1 MPIAAV
7 TLDATGTLFAP
18 GDLAAD
24 YARILARHGVALD
37 RARLAALLPEVWSEF
52 ACAAEPSRDR
62 FASHPGGTRGFW
74 RDVVD
79 RVTDRAGAPRVS
91 PFAFAELYA
100 HFGSAAAWRVYDE
113 VPATL
118 ERLAAMDLRLAV
130 LSNWDERLPNVLAEL
145 GLAER
150 FAAIVVSVEV
160 GVEKPH
166 PAIFAA
172 AVRRL
177 GVAPERILHVGDRR
191 LEDFE
196 GAVGA
201 GLRAL
206 WLARG
211 GGGDLA
217 DLAALPERVAALAS
231 TGRRCGGSER

>member
-1 MPIAAV
+1 MPIEAV

-24 YARILARHGVALD
+24 YARILGRHGVALD
-37 RARLAALLPEVWSEF
+37 RARLATLLPEVWSEF

-79 RVTDRAGAPRVS
+79 RVTDRAGAPRAS
-91 PFAFAELYA
+91 PFAFAELFA
-100 HFGSAAAWRVYDE
+100 HFGSAAAWRLYDE
-113 VPATL
+113 VPASL
-118 ERLAAMDLRLAV
+118 ERLAATGLRLAV
-130 LSNWDERLPNVLAEL
+130 LSNWDERLPDVLAGL
-145 GLAER
+145 GVAAR
-150 FAAIVVSVEV
+150 FEAVVLSVEV

-172 AVRRL
+172 AARRL
-177 GVAPERILHVGDRR
+177 GVDPQRIVHVGDRR
-191 LEDFE
+191 LEDVE
-196 GAVGA
+196 GAAGA
-201 GLRAL
+201 GMRAL

-217 DLAALPERVAALAS
+217 DLSTLPDRVAALA
-231 TGRRCGGSER
+231 

>member
-24 YARILARHGVALD
+24 YARILGRHGVALD
-37 RARLAALLPEVWSEF
+37 RARLATLLPEVWSEF

-79 RVTDRAGAPRVS
+79 RVTDRAGVPRVS
-91 PFAFAELYA
+91 PFAFAELFA
-100 HFGSAAAWRVYDE
+100 HFGSAAAWRLFDE
-113 VPATL
+113 VPAAL
-118 ERLAAMDLRLAV
+118 ARLAARGFRLAV
-130 LSNWDERLPNVLAEL
+130 LSNWDERLPDVLAGL
-145 GLAER
+145 GVAER
-150 FAAIVVSVEV
+150 FEAIVLSVEV

-172 AVRRL
+172 AAERL
-177 GVAPERILHVGDRR
+177 GLPPEGIVHVGDRR
-191 LEDFE
+191 LEDVE
-196 GAVGA
+196 GAEGA

-206 WLARG
+206 WLARD

-217 DLAALPERVAALAS
+217 DLSTLPDRVAALA
-231 TGRRCGGSER
+231 

>member
-7 TLDATGTLFAP
+7 TFDATGTLFAP

-24 YARILARHGVALD
+24 YARILGRHGIALD
-37 RARLAALLPEVWSEF
+37 RARLATLLPEVWSEF
-52 ACAAEPSRDR
+52 SCAAEPSRDR

-79 RVTDRAGAPRVS
+79 RVTDRAGAPRAS
-91 PFAFAELYA
+91 RFAFAELFA
-100 HFGSAAAWRVYDE
+100 HFASAAAWRLYDD
-113 VPATL
+113 VPAAL
-118 ERLAAMDLRLAV
+118 ARLAASDLRLAV
-130 LSNWDERLPNVLAEL
+130 VSNWDERLPALLAEL
-145 GLAER
+145 GIAER
-150 FAAIVVSVEV
+150 FTAIVVSVEV

-172 AVRRL
+172 AAERL
-177 GVAPERILHVGDRR
+177 GVDPERIVHVGDRR
-191 LEDFE
+191 LEDVE
-196 GAVGA
+196 GAEGA

-217 DLAALPERVAALAS
+217 DLSTLPERVAALA
-231 TGRRCGGSER
+231 

>member
-1 MPIAAV
+1 MPIEAV

-24 YARILARHGVALD
+24 YARILGRHGLELD
-37 RARLAALLPEVWSEF
+37 RARLATLLPEVWSEF
-52 ACAAEPSRDR
+52 SCAADPSRDR

-79 RVTDRAGAPRVS
+79 RVTERAGVARVS
-91 PFAFAELYA
+91 PFAFAELFA
-100 HFGSAAAWRVYDE
+100 HFGSAAAWRLYDE
-113 VPATL
+113 VPAAL
-118 ERLAAMDLRLAV
+118 ERLAASGLRLAV

-145 GLAER
+145 GLAAR

-172 AVRRL
+172 AAERL
-177 GVAPERILHVGDRR
+177 GVAPERIVHVGDRR
-191 LEDFE
+191 LEDVE
-196 GAVGA
+196 GAEGA
-201 GLRAL
+201 GMRAF
-206 WLARG
+206 WLTRG

-217 DLAALPERVAALAS
+217 DLSTLPERVAALA
-231 TGRRCGGSER
+231 